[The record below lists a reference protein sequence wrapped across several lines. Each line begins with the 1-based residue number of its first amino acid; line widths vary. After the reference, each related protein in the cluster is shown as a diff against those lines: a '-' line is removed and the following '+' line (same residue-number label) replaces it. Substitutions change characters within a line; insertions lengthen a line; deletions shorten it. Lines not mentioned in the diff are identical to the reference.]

1 MSEIKDIPVKRK
13 GGLKKG
19 QTNNPFGRPVG
30 CKNKVS
36 LTVKKRIVDYVE
48 TNFDGFIEDVGRLEP
63 RDRVKSTIELLKLV
77 VPRPISDEEKDGMNK
92 LYGGLAHLF
101 GAKDE
106 TKGE

>member
-1 MSEIKDIPVKRK
+1 MEEKKRNK

-19 QTNNPFGRPVG
+19 QTNNPNGRPKG
-30 CKNKVS
+30 SGNIVS
-36 LTVKKRIVDYVE
+36 RTLKGRIAEFMESDWE
-48 TNFDGFIEDVGRLEP
+48 NLERQIDELEP
-63 RDRVKSTIELLKLV
+63 KDKVKAKIELLKLV
-77 VPRPISDEEKDGMNK
+77 VPRPISDEEKDGMTK